1 MPIPFTTRVSVA
13 PDALVQ
19 DLGDESVILN
29 LKTESYLGLDDVGTG
44 MWKALTT
51 SASIEVAYRVLLAEY
66 DVDPDVLRHDLGELV
81 EQLVEHGLVDV
92 EAG

>member
-1 MPIPFTTRVSVA
+1 MPTPFTTRVSVA

-19 DLGDESVILN
+19 DLSGETVILH

-51 SASIEVAYRVLLAEY
+51 SASIEAAYRVLLAEY
-66 DVDPDVLRHDLGELV
+66 DVDPDVLRRDLAELV